1 MSKKTIIKIGII
13 IVATV
18 VLAVVGMKIYRTIV
32 GDPLVLYGNVDIRTV
47 NLSFRVSGKLNEL
60 KVDEGDA
67 IKPEE
72 ILARLDPQPYEHA
85 LAQATAQVG
94 VQKAQLA
101 LMEEGYR
108 VEEIAQVRSEVRER
122 QVSYDY
128 AEINLQRQQKLY
140 STRAIS
146 ADELDS
152 ARTSRNEAKAAL
164 QAAQQK
170 LTQYETG
177 NRIQEIEKAKANLQQ
192 AQAALAQTQLNL
204 EDTILKSPSGGT
216 ILTRAVEPGSMLAAG
231 NTVLTLS
238 LVRPVWVRAYVDE
251 VNLGA
256 AVPGTEVEVFT
267 DGKPNKPYKGSIGFV
282 SPTAEFTPKTVQTPD
297 LRTDLVYRLRIII
310 DNPDDNLRQGMPVT
324 IKFP

>member
-1 MSKKTIIKIGII
+1 MNKKRIIKAGII
-13 IVATV
+13 IIAIVALTI
-18 VLAVVGMKIYRTIV
+18 AGMKIYRIIA
-32 GDPLVLYGNVDIRTV
+32 GEPLILYGNVDIRTV
-47 NLSFRVSGKLNEL
+47 NLSFRVSGKLGNL

-67 IKPEE
+67 VKPEE
-72 ILARLDPQPYEHA
+72 VLGQLEAEPYEHA
-85 LAQATAQVG
+85 LAQAKAQVG
-94 VQKAQLA
+94 VKKAQLA

-122 QVSYDY
+122 QVNYDY
-128 AEINLQRQQKLY
+128 AETFFQRQQKLY

-146 ADELDS
+146 ADEADS

-164 QAAQQK
+164 QAAQEK
-170 LTQYETG
+170 LTQYESG
-177 NRIQEIEKAKANLQQ
+177 NRAQEIEAAKASLQQ
-192 AQAALAQTQLNL
+192 AEAALAQAQLNL
-204 EDTILKSPSGGT
+204 NDTTLKSPSAGT
-216 ILTRAVEPGSMLAAG
+216 ILTRAVEPGTMLGAG
-231 NTVLTLS
+231 STVLVLS

-251 VNLGA
+251 MHLGL

-267 DGKPNKPYKGSIGFV
+267 DGTPDKPYKGSVGFV
-282 SPTAEFTPKTVQTPD
+282 SPTAEFTPKTVQTTE